1 MERMRC
7 RAVLIQSRYLT
18 VSCIVCSGT
27 PLRPKAAG
35 VEPHTHIKRRAG
47 NFLWSMASG
56 MAHGRV
62 RRTSVRP
69 SLAFHDI
76 LT

>member
-1 MERMRC
+1 MS
-7 RAVLIQSRYLT
+7 AFVTSKLVLASYY
-18 VSCIVCSGT
+18 SGT

-35 VEPHTHIKRRAG
+35 VEPHTHTKRRAD

-56 MAHGRV
+56 MARRRV

-69 SLAFHDI
+69 SLAFHGI
-76 LT
+76 FT